1 MGVPLDADKTQLYRL
16 AKAIRLAGITEEVE
30 VIAKA
35 RVPIIKFK
43 DAASG
48 LDVDISFNQSSGL
61 DAIPYMH
68 DEMESL
74 PAVKPLTLVLKL
86 FLSVRKLNEPFHGG
100 VGSFLLQ
107 SMVISFLKIVHVRGE
122 RTFQWRST
130 WQKMSLGALLHA
142 FFDFYGERLNYD
154 TVGLKVKGGGGLF
167 KKTKRNGWEQQMGRL
182 ALESPLDRSD
192 IGRGAYRFSNI
203 RRAFKYAWLA
213 LLAPQESVGKSLLS
227 RIIRGEKITQFGK
240 RKGQEKLHRWGG
252 VSSDSMI
259 NPSPSSSSESSYD
272 WSSTKKE
279 GGKNSAYR
287 ASPNE
292 LKISLDFTSATPDG
306 RPRRRVIEF
315 SDDKDIDSSFERK
328 RPKAKG
334 GRGGRGGR
342 RQSGEGRVG
351 RNVSS
356 GSYSLPNTQ
365 RRRSNKRFIDDSLT
379 ATISGRVSNPAH
391 PGRSPAANLRRNAKR
406 AKKRAKKTKKKTL
419 IDLTAE

>member
-1 MGVPLDADKTQLYRL
+1 MTC
-16 AKAIRLAGITEEVE
+16 
-30 VIAKA
+30 
-35 RVPIIKFK
+35 
-43 DAASG
+43 
-48 LDVDISFNQSSGL
+48 SSQ
-61 DAIPYMH
+61 
-68 DEMESL
+68 
-74 PAVKPLTLVLKL
+74 TLVLKL

-154 TVGLKVKGGGGLF
+154 TVGLKVKVTDDDEDDNGDDDEDMMGGGGLF
-167 KKTKRNGWEQQMGRL
+167 KKTKRNGWEQIARISEGGL
-182 ALESPLDRSD
+182 
-192 IGRGAYRFSNI
+192 IGSFRMLLSLCI
-203 RRAFKYAWLA
+203 RQWLA

-240 RKGQEKLHRWGG
+240 RKGMFPYARDPLKRYVFGQEKLHRWGG

-351 RNVSS
+351 RNLTPADPQ
-356 GSYSLPNTQ
+356 LPTYVAMLKEPRKGQ
-365 RRRSNKRFIDDSLT
+365 RK
-379 ATISGRVSNPAH
+379 P
-391 PGRSPAANLRRNAKR
+391 
-406 AKKRAKKTKKKTL
+406 KKKTL